1 MGASSNTVS
10 FILSLTMCSFPFTA
24 AQLNADM
31 EQASSFRSA
40 NTNAAD
46 ALIDTNFIANS
57 EREAAFEKER
67 QILDAAKSVEAVAI
81 QRLRDIRLH
90 TLAYESACCDSVH
103 PEHPPVPH
111 RVENYAESDSIVRRR
126 WVSESNAMTAC
137 VSIARHLTPF
147 FFLPVLFRFLK
158 AAVEARYRVRT
169 MIRGEGWQYRL
180 GSSLHNITETENAGV
195 RSLQNVTFTFFTQC
209 CQKILAGM
217 STGVAIAVAGLFLRR
232 RILLKR
238 RSPSN

>member
-1 MGASSNTVS
+1 
-10 FILSLTMCSFPFTA
+10 MCSFPFTA

-40 NTNAAD
+40 NTNASD

-137 VSIARHLTPF
+137 VSIARHL
-147 FFLPVLFRFLK
+147 
-158 AAVEARYRVRT
+158 
-169 MIRGEGWQYRL
+169 
-180 GSSLHNITETENAGV
+180 
-195 RSLQNVTFTFFTQC
+195 
-209 CQKILAGM
+209 
-217 STGVAIAVAGLFLRR
+217 
-232 RILLKR
+232 
-238 RSPSN
+238 SPNLCFYPCYSGF